1 VCYYNTTT
9 FELSYNTGASS
20 ILIKKDI
27 KPIVFNS
34 NILNELSDIQLVDFH
49 FKDQSTDDPK
59 TTGFIAEHI
68 SSLSNFQNCIVNVP
82 IIQIGEETF
91 ENIPG
96 IDYQTMSLML
106 YPIVKLLASSIS
118 DLKREIVTIRQDNE
132 KLAEKIHQLTTVII
146 KR

>member
-1 VCYYNTTT
+1 
-9 FELSYNTGASS
+9 
-20 ILIKKDI
+20 
-27 KPIVFNS
+27 
-34 NILNELSDIQLVDFH
+34 
-49 FKDQSTDDPK
+49 
-59 TTGFIAEHI
+59 
-68 SSLSNFQNCIVNVP
+68 VNVP